1 MQSDFAIDMGTS
13 NTRIFTVGKGIAV
26 NEPSAAVFDNTEEEI
41 KEVGTKAY
49 EMLGRVSG
57 RYSVICPIKEGVI
70 ADYGIACGMVGKFL
84 KKVMR
89 SSIVMPKAVVCV
101 PSETTAVEKS
111 ALLNLLETFGA
122 NRIGMIK
129 QPVAAA
135 MGAGIDITSPHGAF
149 VVNIGGGMADM
160 AVISLGGTAL
170 TGTVRSAGN
179 AMDEEIIR
187 YIRHTYNMH
196 IGKHTAENAKIN
208 AGSVIPGTVSG
219 TYTIKGKCMITGM
232 PIKVD
237 IDAEELVEPLQK
249 TANKIIAKIRDMLE
263 NTPPELVGDIHTDGI
278 ILTGGMARLR
288 GIDKFIGEAV
298 ELKVR
303 IADEPELC
311 AIKGSGAAIEYLN
324 SRKNKINPLNDTRL
338 NRN

>member
-1 MQSDFAIDMGTS
+1 
-13 NTRIFTVGKGIAV
+13 
-26 NEPSAAVFDNTEEEI
+26 
-41 KEVGTKAY
+41 
-49 EMLGRVSG
+49 
-57 RYSVICPIKEGVI
+57 
-70 ADYGIACGMVGKFL
+70 
-84 KKVMR
+84 
-89 SSIVMPKAVVCV
+89 
-101 PSETTAVEKS
+101 
-111 ALLNLLETFGA
+111 
-122 NRIGMIK
+122 
-129 QPVAAA
+129 

-237 IDAEELVEPLQK
+237 IDADYYGF
-249 TANKIIAKIRDMLE
+249 T
-263 NTPPELVGDIHTDGI
+263 VGNQFIVGYGLDYNQSYRQLPYITV
-278 ILTGGMARLR
+278 LTS
-288 GIDKFIGEAV
+288 E
-298 ELKVR
+298 
-303 IADEPELC
+303 
-311 AIKGSGAAIEYLN
+311 
-324 SRKNKINPLNDTRL
+324 
-338 NRN
+338 